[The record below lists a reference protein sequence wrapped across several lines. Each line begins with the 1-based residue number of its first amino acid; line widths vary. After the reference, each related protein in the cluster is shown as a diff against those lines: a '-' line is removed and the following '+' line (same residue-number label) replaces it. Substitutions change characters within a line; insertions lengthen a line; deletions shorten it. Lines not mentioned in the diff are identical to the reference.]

1 MHPQISQA
9 PPVFK
14 RLRQPWENVWKFL
27 PRYLVAN
34 SMSMKHNSKYSL
46 HWFQAKFDF
55 TKFSSRFLS
64 FVFIRARLEISASAI
79 ERGGPRQPKQKCK
92 QKQIFTEFC
101 EIFHVFSYFFQAV
114 MLCKV
119 FEKSPVTQ
127 KLIPERTQS
136 LDVSLMESVESADG
150 KKMERW
156 ENNWTHWTKKF
167 LGFQI

>member
-1 MHPQISQA
+1 MFENSYRVSLSQI
-9 PPVFK
+9 
-14 RLRQPWENVWKFL
+14 PWSTTLSTALLSSKF
-27 PRYLVAN
+27 
-34 SMSMKHNSKYSL
+34 
-46 HWFQAKFDF
+46 WFHEIFFNDF
-55 TKFSSRFLS
+55 FVLFL
-64 FVFIRARLEISASAI
+64 FGRVLKNASAI
-79 ERGGPRQPKQKCK
+79 ERGAPRQPKQICK
-92 QKQIFTEFC
+92 QKQKKFRIFIEFC

-167 LGFQI
+167 FWAFKSR

>member
-1 MHPQISQA
+1 MTTGLFSKMSKPKAIRRVTRSSNL
-9 PPVFK
+9 
-14 RLRQPWENVWKFL
+14 LRTPKENVWKFL

-92 QKQIFTEFC
+92 QNKTNSRFLRLSSNFVKYFTF
-101 EIFHVFSYFFQAV
+101 FSYFFRLWCYA
-114 MLCKV
+114 
-119 FEKSPVTQ
+119 
-127 KLIPERTQS
+127 
-136 LDVSLMESVESADG
+136 
-150 KKMERW
+150 
-156 ENNWTHWTKKF
+156 KF
-167 LGFQI
+167 SRRARLHRS